1 MPELD
6 LEENN
11 PLLPPSQINDEN
23 YEGSI
28 FGEDARFCPNSRQV
42 FRICSNLKLLIDK
55 IIPICFKED
64 EITSSN
70 SAILSDPVID
80 LVYQA
85 AGGKGDGK
93 EGTSSYKYRGSL
105 VFCLLKVCD
114 WYWQQAEFELS
125 DNELYSLRALTAQ
138 TIAAIIIEREK
149 GTSICFKYV
158 VS

>member
-1 MPELD
+1 M
-6 LEENN
+6 
-11 PLLPPSQINDEN
+11 
-23 YEGSI
+23 
-28 FGEDARFCPNSRQV
+28 
-42 FRICSNLKLLIDK
+42 KLLIDK